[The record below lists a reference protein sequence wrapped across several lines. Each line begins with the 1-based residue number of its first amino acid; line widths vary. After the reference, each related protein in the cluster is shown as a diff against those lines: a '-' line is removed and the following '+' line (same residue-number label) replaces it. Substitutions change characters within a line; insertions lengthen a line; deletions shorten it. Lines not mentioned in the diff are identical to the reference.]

1 MKLYRESRNV
11 TIMSRAVPL
20 GTALE
25 GCDWIGSLG
34 STVMYDALLYGK
46 AVWQFYADHWPV
58 LVDNWKT
65 GLALRVSSEDHFREL
80 VRNALTS
87 GGTTLRAEAGLVPR
101 VFVNHGR
108 ATQAVADVVAS
119 RLARRALSPQASA
132 EFTHA

>member
-1 MKLYRESRNV
+1 M
-11 TIMSRAVPL
+11 
-20 GTALE
+20 E
-25 GCDWIGSLG
+25 GCDWIGSLC
-34 STVMYDALLYGK
+34 STVLYDALVYGK
-46 AVWQFYADHWPV
+46 AVWQFHADHWPV

-87 GGTTLRAEAGLVPR
+87 GATPRADAALVPR

-119 RLARRALSPQASA
+119 RLAPRTVSPRASA